1 MRTLT
6 SISTTNLL
14 RTAAIVFAI
23 ATSSGAIAQTSPLAS
38 TATTS
43 GTAATTAAKTAASG
57 TAARNAVT
65 SSAANTAAAAAST
78 ASTAQQPVGLTRAQ
92 VRAEFLEARK
102 NGTLMETEADFD
114 VAQTK
119 KQFAH

>member
-23 ATSSGAIAQTSPLAS
+23 ATSSGAIAQTSPQ
-38 TATTS
+38 ATTS

-78 ASTAQQPVGLTRAQ
+78 ASTAQPPVGLTRAQ